1 MEAKIKELGW
11 IEKGTGKHQS
21 NTVYDIGGVSPTV
34 TIFGEKLQPTMFIEV
49 IKIGECKSNRMH
61 GQH

>member
-21 NTVYDIGGVSPTV
+21 NTVYDIGGGISH
-34 TIFGEKLQPTMFIEV
+34 
-49 IKIGECKSNRMH
+49 SNYIWREASAYYVY
-61 GQH
+61 